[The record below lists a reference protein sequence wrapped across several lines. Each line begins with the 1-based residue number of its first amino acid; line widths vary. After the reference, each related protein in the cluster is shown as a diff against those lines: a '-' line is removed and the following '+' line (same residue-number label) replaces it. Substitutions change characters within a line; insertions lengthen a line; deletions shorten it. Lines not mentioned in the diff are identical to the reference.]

1 MSTKFICDGVEVLLP
16 HSVTFPDFDYE
27 ETEQKSI
34 ISGKRIFFS
43 KSDYSNFLVTEFLNK
58 YGDRL
63 ARLNYL
69 KTFEKKIVKF
79 FPNEE
84 DITDSWNES
93 IDFYLESIEP
103 FFLDSVKKYGACNL
117 IFRAVDE
124 RSLKTFSGYGFN
136 YGLNYGEGL

>member
-27 ETEQKSI
+27 ETEHKSI

-43 KSDYSNFLVTEFLNK
+43 KSDYSNFLVTEFLSK

-69 KTFEKKIVKF
+69 KTFEKKVVKF
-79 FPNEE
+79 YPNEE

-93 IDFYLESIEP
+93 IDFYSYFMYCSYHIIGG
-103 FFLDSVKKYGACNL
+103 VCRQGKK
-117 IFRAVDE
+117 
-124 RSLKTFSGYGFN
+124 RS
-136 YGLNYGEGL
+136 